1 MVKVLEKYKNY
12 LSLRQFVENIHT
24 KNEKVMASTNIDWD
38 IVIEPKGSLLR
49 LNIKEIWQYRDLLEM
64 YIKRDIVT
72 FYKQTIL
79 GPIWFFIQ
87 PIFTTIIF
95 MFVFGGLAGI
105 STDGIPQ
112 ALFYLSGITLWNY
125 FSESLTKTSDTFF
138 TNQAIFGKVYFPR
151 LIAPLSVTISGLI
164 KMFIQFGVFV
174 IVYIYFA
181 VKGTQVT
188 PNVYALLLPLLIIIL
203 AGLSLGFG
211 IIISSMTTKYRDLKF
226 LIAFAVQLWMYATPI
241 IYPLSVME
249 GSYKKYMWL
258 IQANPVTAVMET
270 FKYGFL
276 GQGTFSWLSLA
287 YSGLFAIVIL
297 FIGLIIF
304 NRVEKSFMDVV

>member
-1 MVKVLEKYKNY
+1 MNT
-12 LSLRQFVENIHT
+12 QENWT
-24 KNEKVMASTNIDWD
+24 
-38 IVIEPKGSLLR
+38 VIIKPKGKLFSLNLQ
-49 LNIKEIWQYRDLLEM
+49 EIWQYRDLLEM

-79 GPIWFFIQ
+79 GPIWFFVQ

-125 FSESLTKTSDTFF
+125 FSDSLTKTADTFF

-164 KMFIQFGVFV
+164 KMFIQFGLFV
-174 IVYIYFA
+174 IVYIYF
-181 VKGTQVT
+181 VIKGTPVK
-188 PNVYALLLPLLIIIL
+188 PNLYALLFPLLILIL
-203 AGLSLGFG
+203 SGLSLGFG

-226 LIAFAVQLWMYATPI
+226 LITFAIQLWMYATPV

-249 GSYKKYMWL
+249 GSFSKYKWV
-258 IQANPVTAVMET
+258 IQANPLTAVMET

-276 GQGTFSWLSLA
+276 GQGTFTWLSLA
-287 YSGLFAIVIL
+287 YSAIFTIVIL
-297 FIGLIIF
+297 LIGIIIF
-304 NRVEKSFMDVV
+304 NKVERSFMDII

>member
-1 MVKVLEKYKNY
+1 MVIKTEK
-12 LSLRQFVENIHT
+12 
-24 KNEKVMASTNIDWD
+24 WD
-38 IVIEPKGSLLR
+38 LIIEPRASLFK
-49 LNIKEIWQYRDLLEM
+49 LNLKELWQYRDLLEM

-87 PIFTTIIF
+87 PVFTTIVY

-112 ALFYLSGITLWNY
+112 PLFYLSGICLWNY
-125 FSESLTKTSDTFF
+125 FSESLNKTSDTFLS
-138 TNQAIFGKVYFPR
+138 NQAIFGKVYFPR
-151 LIAPLSVTISGLI
+151 LIAPLTVTITGLI
-164 KMFIQFGVFV
+164 KMFIQLILFV
-174 IVYIYFA
+174 AVYIYFL
-181 VKGTQVT
+181 VNGTSVS
-188 PNVYALLLPLLIIIL
+188 PNMYAFLFPVLILIL
-203 AGLSLGFG
+203 AGLGLGFG

-226 LIAFAVQLWMYATPI
+226 LIAFAIQLWMYATPV

-249 GSYKKYMWL
+249 GKWEKFMWL

-276 GQGTFSWLSLA
+276 GQGTFSWLALGYSFLFMLIVLLA
-287 YSGLFAIVIL
+287 GIF
-297 FIGLIIF
+297 IF
-304 NRVEKSFMDVV
+304 NRVERSFMDVI